1 MALEKNIRENKTERI
16 NKSPLRARKDEK
28 GESARKDINTPKQ
41 QTLTP
46 SRDREEPVREPTPSE
61 PSQNDQEEK
70 TENKTEIYEEKAEN
84 RAPTPP
90 RAEEERQPSPK
101 EVVEVKTSPKR

>member
-28 GESARKDINTPKQ
+28 GESARREINTPKQ

-70 TENKTEIYEEKAEN
+70 TENKTEVYEEKAEN

-90 RAEEERQPSPK
+90 DEEQPSPK
-101 EVVEVKTSPKR
+101 EVFEVKTSPKR

>member
-28 GESARKDINTPKQ
+28 GDSARKEISSPKQ
-41 QTLTP
+41 QSLTP

-70 TENKTEIYEEKAEN
+70 TENKTEIYEEKAEK
-84 RAPTPP
+84 RSSTPP
-90 RAEEERQPSPK
+90 RIEEERPSSPK